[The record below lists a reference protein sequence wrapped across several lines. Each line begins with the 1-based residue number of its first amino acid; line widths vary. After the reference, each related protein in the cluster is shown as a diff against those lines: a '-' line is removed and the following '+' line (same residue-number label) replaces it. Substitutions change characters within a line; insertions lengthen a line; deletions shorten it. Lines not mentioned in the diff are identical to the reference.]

1 MYARCTITKYPPE
14 VTDEAIAEII
24 SAANEKVLPVARTL
38 PGFKGLLAFL
48 DRESG
53 KAMTFTLWEDEEAR
67 GATAGTAKTVR
78 SDMDRRLGREVL
90 DVEDY
95 ELIFEER

>member
-24 SAANEKVLPVARTL
+24 SAGNEEVLPVARKL

-67 GATAGTAKTVR
+67 GATAATAKTVR